1 VLADLTESR
10 AAATYAALTE
20 IERLAALIPAA
31 PALAD
36 RMAVADVIS
45 QRYGRYRELLEELEG
60 GRGRQ
65 SAMAQAAP
73 AIDEARRR
81 VEPGDW
87 WEGLAAVA
95 LCAPLTDELFGALLG
110 GDAVVFDGAAAS
122 DEADALDDAELT
134 DEASE
139 VPADAVASPGLVLAD
154 AVSADG
160 ASADAVVDAV
170 LVDGAA
176 RWAAQR
182 LHAALDG
189 DPVLAARIAMW
200 GRRLVGE
207 AIVLCREFG
216 GERYPELADRLAA
229 NHVLRLAGLG
239 LSG

>member
-1 VLADLTESR
+1 MLADLTESR

-60 GRGRQ
+60 HRGRQ

-110 GDAVVFDGAAAS
+110 GDAVVFDGAPAF
-122 DEADALDDAELT
+122 DEAEALDEAELT

-139 VPADAVASPGLVLAD
+139 VPADAVASPDLAL
-154 AVSADG
+154 ARA
-160 ASADAVVDAV
+160 ASADAVVEAV

-182 LHAALDG
+182 LHAAIDG
-189 DPVLAARIAMW
+189 DPVLAARIALW

-239 LSG
+239 LAG

>member
-31 PALAD
+31 PVLAD

-45 QRYGRYRELLEELEG
+45 QRYGRYRELLEEFEG

-110 GDAVVFDGAAAS
+110 GDAVVFDGAAAF
-122 DEADALDDAELT
+122 DEAEALDDAELT
-134 DEASE
+134 DEALE
-139 VPADAVASPGLVLAD
+139 VPADAVAPADLVLAS
-154 AVSADG
+154 AV
-160 ASADAVVDAV
+160 SADAVVDAV

-182 LHAALDG
+182 LHAAIDG
-189 DPVLAARIAMW
+189 DPVLAARIALW

-239 LSG
+239 LAG

>member
-36 RMAVADVIS
+36 RMAVADVLS

-60 GRGRQ
+60 GRDPQ
-65 SAMAQAAP
+65 SGMVQAAP

-110 GDAVVFDGAAAS
+110 ADAAAF
-122 DEADALDDAELT
+122 DDPAPT

-139 VPADAVASPGLVLAD
+139 
-154 AVSADG
+154 
-160 ASADAVVDAV
+160 ASADDAVDA
-170 LVDGAA
+170 AA
-176 RWAAQR
+176 RWATRR
-182 LHAALDG
+182 LRAALDG
-189 DPVLAARIAMW
+189 DPVLAARIALW

-216 GERYPELADRLAA
+216 GERFPELADSLAA
-229 NHVLRLAGLG
+229 NHLRRLTGLG
-239 LSG
+239 LAG

>member
-1 VLADLTESR
+1 MLADLTESR

-36 RMAVADVIS
+36 RMAVADVLS

-60 GRGRQ
+60 GRDPQ
-65 SAMAQAAP
+65 SGMVQAAP

-110 GDAVVFDGAAAS
+110 ADAAAF
-122 DEADALDDAELT
+122 DDPAPT

-139 VPADAVASPGLVLAD
+139 
-154 AVSADG
+154 
-160 ASADAVVDAV
+160 ASADDAVDA
-170 LVDGAA
+170 AA
-176 RWAAQR
+176 RWATRR
-182 LHAALDG
+182 LRAALDG
-189 DPVLAARIAMW
+189 DPVLAARIALW

-216 GERYPELADRLAA
+216 GERFPELADSLAA
-229 NHVLRLAGLG
+229 NHLRRLTGLG
-239 LSG
+239 LAG

>member
-45 QRYGRYRELLEELEG
+45 QRYGRYRELLEEFEG

-110 GDAVVFDGAAAS
+110 GDAVVFDGAATF
-122 DEADALDDAELT
+122 DEAEALDDAELT
-134 DEASE
+134 DEATE
-139 VPADAVASPGLVLAD
+139 VPADAAASSGLALAD
-154 AVSADG
+154 AVSAEG
-160 ASADAVVDAV
+160 VVEAV

-182 LHAALDG
+182 LHAAIDG
-189 DPVLAARIAMW
+189 DPVLAARIALW

-239 LSG
+239 LTG